1 MINQLKYLSDTR
13 ALICVQPYAVH
24 RAYFF
29 CNSQHLLYHRLPQ
42 RSHILP
48 TCSFTNWNDRAGP
61 KVILITPTLQ
71 NPMLC
76 NY

>member
-29 CNSQHLLYHRLPQ
+29 
-42 RSHILP
+42 
-48 TCSFTNWNDRAGP
+48 
-61 KVILITPTLQ
+61 LQ
-71 NPMLC
+71 
-76 NY
+76 